1 MPDTSFI
8 DYYEVLQVS
17 PNVESE
23 TLQRVFRLL
32 AQRYHPDNQDSGDAA
47 AFKQVLEAYQVL
59 SDPERRAS
67 FDVEHRQ
74 ARTALWR
81 IFDQPKA
88 AQGVAAERR
97 KRQGIL
103 SLLYTKRLADA
114 ENPGVRMRELEELLG
129 CAREHLEFSLW
140 YLRENHFI
148 TRTDYGHFIITSKG
162 VDEAEKSGDTRIEQF
177 KLLPSPQM
185 SEEQAAQ

>member
-140 YLRENHFI
+140 YLRENHLI